1 MSQNN
6 SVSYQMDEILTTY
19 TNEVNRVME
28 QTIEEEA
35 KDTVKELKSSSPV
48 RARGTKKGAYAR
60 SWKVTKRGDTYIVH
74 NAKHYRLTHLLENGH
89 VVRNAKG
96 TYGRAK
102 PIKHIE
108 PALNEAEARLPIKLE
123 SRIEKL

>member
-1 MSQNN
+1 MASN
-6 SVSYQMDEILTTY
+6 SVSAQIDDILTTY
-19 TNEVNRVME
+19 VNEVHGVME
-28 QTIEEEA
+28 TTVEEEA
-35 KDTVKELKSSSPV
+35 KATVKRLKSSSPE
-48 RARGTKKGAYAR
+48 RQGKYAK
-60 SWKVTKRGDTYIVH
+60 SWKVTKRGRTYIVH

-108 PALNEAEARLPIKLE
+108 PALKEAEAELPLKLE
-123 SRIEKL
+123 SRLKQL